1 MNLGEEIPMPLLH
14 STKTAIIAVAITA
27 LLAAVPAFAGWQ
39 DKYPTIH
46 FGVLTLEN
54 HTATVDRY
62 KIYIDYAEKK
72 LGVKI
77 KLFQASDY
85 AGVGEALMAGHLQ
98 MARIGG
104 AGYASAWLDC
114 KGCIEPLVTT
124 EGLDGTTGYFS
135 ILTVRADSPYKTLAD
150 LKGKSVA
157 FADPNSTSG
166 YIVPMVT
173 LTKSGINPK
182 AFFAKTSFSGGHEQS
197 VLGLLKGTYDAVY
210 TWTSEGDSFG
220 NLRMMMD
227 KGLLQRDQV
236 RVVDKSEP
244 IRNPL
249 LAVRKDLP
257 QQMKK
262 DIAQMYFDMEKE
274 NKQVLRA
281 AAQGDV
287 KRYVPVTHE
296 DYVTQV
302 EARKFLRDSRK
313 KK

>member
-1 MNLGEEIPMPLLH
+1 MKIHRLVPSIALAIATMLF
-14 STKTAIIAVAITA
+14 STVTF
-27 LLAAVPAFAGWQ
+27 AANWQ
-39 DKYPTIH
+39 EKYPTIN

-54 HTATVDRY
+54 QMTTVDRY
-62 KIYIDYAEKK
+62 NIYIEYAEKK

-85 AGVGEALMAGHLQ
+85 AGVGQALIAGHLQ

-114 KGCIEPLVTT
+114 DGCIEPLVTT

-135 ILTVRADSPYKTLAD
+135 ILTVKSDSSYQELGD
-150 LKGKSVA
+150 LQGKSIA

-166 YIVPMVT
+166 YIVPMVS
-173 LTKSGINPK
+173 LTKAGIDPLTY
-182 AFFAKTSFSGGHEQS
+182 FGHTSFSGGHEQS
-197 VLGLLKGTYDAVY
+197 VLALLKGTYDAVF

-227 KGLLQRDQV
+227 KGLLERDQV
-236 RVVDKSEP
+236 RVVWKSDP

-249 LAVRKDLP
+249 LAVRKELP
-257 QQMKK
+257 EQMKK
-262 DIAQMYFDMEKE
+262 DIAQMYFDMATE
-274 NKQVLRA
+274 NQDVLRA

-287 KRYVPVTHE
+287 RRYVSVTHA
-296 DYVTQV
+296 DYETQV
-302 EARKFLRDSRK
+302 EARRFLREARK
-313 KK
+313 KKKN

>member
-1 MNLGEEIPMPLLH
+1 MSSRRLTL
-14 STKTAIIAVAITA
+14 SAA
-27 LLAAVPAFAGWQ
+27 LAAATIMCSTMAAAADWRET
-39 DKYPTIH
+39 YPTIN

-54 HTATVDRY
+54 QMTTVDRY
-62 KIYIDYAEKK
+62 NIYIDYAEKK
-72 LGVKI
+72 LGVKV

-85 AGVGEALMAGHLQ
+85 AGVGQALMAGHLQ

-114 KGCIEPLVTT
+114 EGCIEPLVTT

-135 ILTVRADSPYKTLAD
+135 ILTVRTDSPYQSLDD
-150 LKGKSVA
+150 LKGKSIA

-166 YIVPMVT
+166 YIVPMVS
-173 LTKSGINPK
+173 LTKAGIDPK
-182 AFFAKTSFSGGHEQS
+182 KYFGKTSFSGGHEQS
-197 VLGLLKGTYDAVY
+197 VLALLKGTYDAVF

-236 RVVDKSEP
+236 RVVWKSDP

-249 LAVRKDLP
+249 LAVRKELP
-257 QQMKK
+257 EQMKK
-262 DIAQMYFDMEKE
+262 DIAQMYFDMETE
-274 NKQVLRA
+274 NKDVLRA

-287 KRYVPVTHE
+287 RRYVPVTHA
-296 DYVTQV
+296 DYETQV
-302 EARKFLRDSRK
+302 EARKFLREARK
-313 KK
+313 KQN

>member
-1 MNLGEEIPMPLLH
+1 MSLYH
-14 STKTAIIAVAITA
+14 STKMAILAVTVTV
-27 LLAAVPAFAGWQ
+27 LAATSAFAAWQ
-39 DKYPTIH
+39 DKHPVIH

-62 KIYIDYAEKK
+62 KTYIDYAEKK

-114 KGCIEPLVTT
+114 EACIEPLVTT

-135 ILTVRADSPYKTLAD
+135 ILTVRADSPYKSLED

-173 LTKSGINPK
+173 LTKAGIDPK
-182 AFFAKTSFSGGHEQS
+182 KFFGKTSFSGGHEQS

-227 KGLLQRDQV
+227 KGLLKRDQV
-236 RVVDKSEP
+236 RVIDRSEP

-262 DIAQMYFDMEKE
+262 DIAQMYFDMDKE
-274 NKQVLRA
+274 NKEVLRA

-287 KRYVPVTHE
+287 KRYVQVTHG
-296 DYVTQV
+296 DYETQV
-302 EARKFLRDSRK
+302 AARKFLRESRK